1 MSVWAVIAAAGS
13 GERLGLD
20 RPKAFANLR
29 DRPLLAESLER
40 LEGSD
45 WIDSIVVA
53 APPGWEEPVILL
65 AEELGCGKVAEAVT
79 GGTTRAASVTAAVAV
94 VPQDAAVAL
103 VHDAARPVLPEE
115 VIERV
120 LTALNEGW
128 DGAIPVL
135 PLSDTVKRV
144 ESDRVVETV
153 AREGLAVA
161 QTPQAFVAPVL
172 RAALSDDEA
181 TDCSALVE
189 ARGGRIK
196 AVPGDPR
203 LLKVTEPADLEAV
216 ERVLGDPAPSDA

>member
-53 APPGWEEPVILL
+53 APPDWEEPVILL

-79 GGTTRAASVTAAVAV
+79 GRATRAASVAAAIAV
-94 VPQDAAVAL
+94 VPEDAAVVL

-128 DGAIPVL
+128 DGAVPVM
-135 PLSDTVKRV
+135 PLADTVKRV

-153 AREGLAVA
+153 DREGLAVA

-172 RAALSDDEA
+172 RAALSADDA

-196 AVPGDPR
+196 AVTGDPR
-203 LLKVTEPADLEAV
+203 LIKVTDPADLEAV
-216 ERVLGDPAPSDA
+216 DHLLGDSAPSDT

>member
-53 APPGWEEPVILL
+53 APPEWEEPVILL
-65 AEELGCGKVAEAVT
+65 AEELGCGKVVEAVT
-79 GGTTRAASVTAAVAV
+79 GGATRAASVAAAVGV

-103 VHDAARPVLPEE
+103 VHDAARPLLPEE

-144 ESDRVVETV
+144 ESDRVVDTV
-153 AREGLAVA
+153 AREGLALA

-196 AVPGDPR
+196 AVSGDPR
-203 LLKVTEPADLEAV
+203 LIKVTEPADLEAV
-216 ERVLGDPAPSDA
+216 EHLLGDPAPSDA

>member
-53 APPGWEEPVILL
+53 APPDWEEPVILL

-79 GGTTRAASVTAAVAV
+79 GGATRAASVATAIAV
-94 VPQDAAVAL
+94 VPEGAAVVL
-103 VHDAARPVLPEE
+103 VHDAARPVLPEV

-128 DGAIPVL
+128 DGAIPVM
-135 PLSDTVKRV
+135 PLADTVKRV

-153 AREGLAVA
+153 DREGLAVA
-161 QTPQAFVAPVL
+161 QTPQAFVARVL

-189 ARGGRIK
+189 ARGGRVK

-203 LLKVTEPADLEAV
+203 LIKITEPADLEAV
-216 ERVLGDPAPSDA
+216 EHLLADPAPSDA

>member
-1 MSVWAVIAAAGS
+1 MSVWAVIVAAGR

-40 LEGSD
+40 LEASD

-53 APPGWEEPVILL
+53 APPDWEEPVILL
-65 AEELGCGKVAEAVT
+65 AEELGCGKVVESVT
-79 GGTTRAASVTAAVAV
+79 GGATRAASVRAALAEVSE
-94 VPQDAAVAL
+94 DAAVVL
-103 VHDAARPVLPEE
+103 VHDAARPIVPEE
-115 VIERV
+115 VIERL

-135 PLSDTVKRV
+135 PLPDTVKRV
-144 ESDRVVETV
+144 EGDQVIETV
-153 AREGLAVA
+153 DREGLAMV
-161 QTPQAFVAPVL
+161 QTPQAFVATAL
-172 RAALSDDEA
+172 RDAVASGGEA
-181 TDCSALVE
+181 SDCSALVE

-203 LLKVTEPADLEAV
+203 LVKITEPADLELVASW
-216 ERVLGDPAPSDA
+216 L

>member
-1 MSVWAVIAAAGS
+1 MSVWAVIVAAGR

-40 LEGSD
+40 LEASD

-53 APPGWEEPVILL
+53 APPDWEEPVILL
-65 AEELGCGKVAEAVT
+65 AEELGCGKVVESVT
-79 GGTTRAASVTAAVAV
+79 GGATRAASVRAALAEVSDDAV
-94 VPQDAAVAL
+94 VVL
-103 VHDAARPVLPEE
+103 VHDAARPIVPEE
-115 VIERV
+115 VIERL

-135 PLSDTVKRV
+135 PLPDTVKRV
-144 ESDRVVETV
+144 EGDQVVETV
-153 AREGLAVA
+153 DREGLAMV
-161 QTPQAFVAPVL
+161 QTPQAFVATAL
-172 RAALSDDEA
+172 RDALASGGEA
-181 TDCSALVE
+181 SDCSALVE

-203 LLKVTEPADLEAV
+203 LVKVTEPADLELV
-216 ERVLGDPAPSDA
+216 SSWL

>member
-53 APPGWEEPVILL
+53 APPDWEEPVILL

-79 GGTTRAASVTAAVAV
+79 GGATRAASVATAIAV
-94 VPQDAAVAL
+94 VPEGAAVVL
-103 VHDAARPVLPEE
+103 VHDAARPILPEE

-128 DGAIPVL
+128 DGAIPVI
-135 PLSDTVKRV
+135 PLADTVKRV

-153 AREGLAVA
+153 EREGLAVA

-172 RAALSDDEA
+172 RGALSDDEA

-196 AVPGDPR
+196 AVTGDAR
-203 LLKVTEPADLEAV
+203 LIKVTEPADLDAV
-216 ERVLGDPAPSDA
+216 DHLLGDPAPSDA

>member
-53 APPGWEEPVILL
+53 APPDWEEPVILL
-65 AEELGCGKVAEAVT
+65 AEELGCGKVVEAVT
-79 GGTTRAASVTAAVAV
+79 GGATRAASIAAAVAV
-94 VPQDAAVAL
+94 VPQDAVVVL

-128 DGAIPVL
+128 DGAIPVMSL
-135 PLSDTVKRV
+135 ADAVKRV

-153 AREGLAVA
+153 AREGLALA

>member
-53 APPGWEEPVILL
+53 APPDWEEPVILL

-79 GGTTRAASVTAAVAV
+79 GGATRAASVATAIAV
-94 VPQDAAVAL
+94 VPEGAAVVL
-103 VHDAARPVLPEE
+103 VHDAARPVLPEV

-128 DGAIPVL
+128 DGAIPVM
-135 PLSDTVKRV
+135 PLADTVKRV

-153 AREGLAVA
+153 DREGLAVA

-172 RAALSDDEA
+172 RAALSDEEA

-189 ARGGRIK
+189 ARGGSIK
-196 AVPGDPR
+196 AVTGDPR
-203 LLKVTEPADLEAV
+203 LIKVTEPADLEAV
-216 ERVLGDPAPSDA
+216 EHLLGDPAPSDA

>member
-13 GERLGLD
+13 GDRLGLD

-53 APPGWEEPVILL
+53 APPDWEEPVILL
-65 AEELGCGKVAEAVT
+65 AEELGCGKVVEAVT
-79 GGTTRAASVTAAVAV
+79 GGATRAASVAAAIAV
-94 VPQDAAVAL
+94 VPEDAAVVL

-135 PLSDTVKRV
+135 PLADTVKRV
-144 ESDRVVETV
+144 ESDRVVKTV
-153 AREGLAVA
+153 EREGLAVA

-172 RAALSDDEA
+172 SAALSDDEA

-189 ARGGRIK
+189 ARGGRVK
-196 AVPGDPR
+196 AVTGDSR
-203 LLKVTEPADLEAV
+203 LLKVTEPADLESV
-216 ERVLGDPAPSDA
+216 ERLLGDPAPSDA

>member
-53 APPGWEEPVILL
+53 APPDWEEPVILL

-79 GGTTRAASVTAAVAV
+79 GGATRAASVAAAISV
-94 VPQDAAVAL
+94 VPEDAAVVL

-128 DGAIPVL
+128 EGAIPVMSL
-135 PLSDTVKRV
+135 TDTVKRV

-153 AREGLAVA
+153 EREGLAVA

-172 RAALSDDEA
+172 RAALSDDDA

-196 AVPGDPR
+196 AVTGDAR
-203 LLKVTEPADLEAV
+203 LIKVTDPADLEAV
-216 ERVLGDPAPSDA
+216 EHLLGDPAPSDE

>member
-53 APPGWEEPVILL
+53 APPDWEEPVILL

-79 GGTTRAASVTAAVAV
+79 GAATRAGSVAAAVAV
-94 VPQDAAVAL
+94 APEDAAVVL
-103 VHDAARPVLPEE
+103 VHDAARPVLTED

-135 PLSDTVKRV
+135 PLADTVKRV
-144 ESDRVVETV
+144 ESDRIVETV
-153 AREGLAVA
+153 AREGLALA

-203 LLKVTEPADLEAV
+203 LLKVTEPTDLEAV
-216 ERVLGDPAPSDA
+216 ERVLGDPTPSDA

>member
-45 WIDSIVVA
+45 WVDSIVVA
-53 APPGWEEPVILL
+53 APPDWEEPVILL

-79 GGTTRAASVTAAVAV
+79 GGATRAASVAAAIAV
-94 VPQDAAVAL
+94 VPEDAAVVL

-128 DGAIPVL
+128 DGAIPVM
-135 PLSDTVKRV
+135 PLAETVKRV
-144 ESDRVVETV
+144 ESDRIVETV
-153 AREGLAVA
+153 EREGLAVA

-196 AVPGDPR
+196 AVTGDPR
-203 LLKVTEPADLEAV
+203 LIKVTEPADLEAV
-216 ERVLGDPAPSDA
+216 EHLLSDPAPSDA

>member
-53 APPGWEEPVILL
+53 APPEWEEPVILL
-65 AEELGCGKVAEAVT
+65 AEELGCGKVVEAVT
-79 GGTTRAASVTAAVAV
+79 GGATRAASVAAAVAV

-103 VHDAARPVLPEE
+103 VHDAARPLLPEE

-153 AREGLAVA
+153 AREGLALA

-172 RAALSDDEA
+172 RAALSADEA

-203 LLKVTEPADLEAV
+203 LIKVTEPADLETV
-216 ERVLGDPAPSDA
+216 EQFLGDPAPSDA

>member
-1 MSVWAVIAAAGS
+1 MSVWAVIVAAGR

-40 LEGSD
+40 LEASD

-53 APPGWEEPVILL
+53 APPDWEEPVILL
-65 AEELGCGKVAEAVT
+65 AEELGCGKVVESVA
-79 GGTTRAASVTAAVAV
+79 GGATRAASVRAALAEVSE
-94 VPQDAAVAL
+94 DAAVVL
-103 VHDAARPVLPEE
+103 VHDAARPIVPEE
-115 VIERV
+115 VIERL

-135 PLSDTVKRV
+135 PLPDTVKRV
-144 ESDRVVETV
+144 EGDQVIETV
-153 AREGLAVA
+153 DREGLAMV
-161 QTPQAFVAPVL
+161 QTPQAFVASAL
-172 RAALSDDEA
+172 RDAVASGGEA
-181 TDCSALVE
+181 SDCSALVE

-203 LLKVTEPADLEAV
+203 LVKITEPADLELVASW
-216 ERVLGDPAPSDA
+216 L

>member
-53 APPGWEEPVILL
+53 APPDWEEPVILL

-79 GGTTRAASVTAAVAV
+79 GGTTRAASVAAAIAV
-94 VPQDAAVAL
+94 VPEDAAVVL

-120 LTALNEGW
+120 LTALNEDW
-128 DGAIPVL
+128 DGAIPVMSL
-135 PLSDTVKRV
+135 MDTVKRV

-153 AREGLAVA
+153 EREGLAVA

-172 RAALSDDEA
+172 RAALSDDDA

-196 AVPGDPR
+196 AVTGDAR
-203 LLKVTEPADLEAV
+203 LIKVTGPEDLETV
-216 ERVLGDPAPSDA
+216 EHLLGDPAPSDA

>member
-53 APPGWEEPVILL
+53 APPDWEEPVILL

-79 GGTTRAASVTAAVAV
+79 GGSTRAASVAAAIAV
-94 VPQDAAVAL
+94 VPEDAVVVL

-128 DGAIPVL
+128 DGAIPVMSL
-135 PLSDTVKRV
+135 TDTVKRV

-153 AREGLAVA
+153 EREGLAVA

-196 AVPGDPR
+196 AVTGDPR
-203 LLKVTEPADLEAV
+203 LVKVTEPADLEAV
-216 ERVLGDPAPSDA
+216 EHLLGDPAPSDA

>member
-1 MSVWAVIAAAGS
+1 M
-13 GERLGLD
+13 
-20 RPKAFANLR
+20 
-29 DRPLLAESLER
+29 LAESLER
-40 LEGSD
+40 LESSD

-53 APPGWEEPVILL
+53 APPNWEEPVILL

-79 GGTTRAASVTAAVAV
+79 GGATRAGSVAAAVAV
-94 VPQDAAVAL
+94 VPEDAAVVL
-103 VHDAARPVLPEE
+103 VHDAARPILPEE

-128 DGAIPVL
+128 DGAIPVI
-135 PLSDTVKRV
+135 PVADTVKRV

-153 AREGLAVA
+153 EREGLAVA

-172 RAALSDDEA
+172 RGALSDDEA

-203 LLKVTEPADLEAV
+203 LIKVTEPADLDAV
-216 ERVLGDPAPSDA
+216 EHLLGDPAPSDA